1 MEMDTDNACSHEPST
16 APDAAVDDL
25 TALQALVAL
34 LKNDLVVNEANAEH
48 QAHFY
53 VSENR
58 QQADQIASL
67 KQELLDLQQS
77 QLKKDAA
84 LQALEKESQARHRA
98 SETFNSGSQGNLE
111 TLESEKRDLTM
122 IISKRQMEIDR
133 LHEDEKGYQRQL
145 EAGRAELRAANTRLT
160 ELETQSMR
168 DKLMLDGKEQQLVQ
182 AQKQTQ
188 WLSEELKKK
197 SEETFTYRIERSND
211 MTQLR
216 TELDT
221 TIQEKASLESRNL
234 ALQRRNDDL
243 DATVHKQMTKL
254 EECETRLLQKD
265 GSFRTEMDAQKRLT
279 HIYENNL
286 KEAQAHLQELQKT
299 FTEAQEDWEEER
311 AELSANLEA
320 TSQQCEDWKRQL
332 DDRCEEVDRLQ
343 YSLRQDPDNSTSNSP
358 AALSQSQSSRTT
370 VQGMTFTTLYTSYE
384 DEKERRIQAERE
396 LDIMT
401 DRFEDAS
408 SKLQEYSPYVQELE
422 SNARRFDERA
432 TELATRLSKARTE
445 TKAAADECTALRWEA
460 SRFADERRSFQQDIH
475 DLCRQVHA
483 FCLQLHLVQPG
494 AQPDFEQF
502 VSELLQRCPQ
512 VEDCEEMQADAMIS
526 SELVQVRT
534 IEELVQQNVNLRRI
548 ARNLARQSEEA
559 QQQLEARCTQATL
572 DQVETLTSQ
581 LCEIKEANEKLSRQL
596 RFVVKQRNDL
606 RTVKGQNSGDL
617 SQTIDRS
624 GFESISSH
632 AAPIS
637 EGQFKILYNKLREDF
652 DNYTKETGISNKELS
667 AQLNRKRDENTGLA
681 IELSKIKHQLGF
693 QQERYKL
700 LASSS
705 DMQAKENQQ
714 LRQQLGSLTNAASQ
728 EDSKK
733 QEVAS
738 RLMDERLRA
747 EALASQLQQSRIERD
762 VWEASKNRALQEC
775 QDLLAERNM
784 ANERARSAQL
794 QLEDR
799 EEAWRHE
806 RKRLEDKADS
816 LDKEVALHRKQL
828 HSAMEESRA
837 LMARKEAEAQTAA
850 ARVQRLLIETEKL
863 KGQVDLIQNKET
875 TLTLQHAD
883 LTARLTASEAKV
895 ASYESH
901 GDGTATTAEERCRNL
916 EKELA
921 ITTKTLRAAQ
931 ADLTRAKEREINL
944 KELAEGSDRELLEF
958 NQTYDTY
965 KAEKEV
971 EIGCLSDSVGRLE
984 SLYSSTLEQM
994 KSTDR
999 ELIEARELLET
1010 ERHQTQQATRS
1021 LEAQIEAIKKSEAL
1035 ALEAQSSLQAD
1046 VQRQANMA
1054 RQANES
1060 YEKEV
1065 MAHAHALQSVQTLKQ
1080 QLETLTE
1087 TLANTKQQLELADM
1101 NLTLGR
1107 ASWSESERLLNTQMD
1122 GAQGRIEDL
1131 QAQNQLLHS
1140 QFERMQ
1146 ESQKVTDRSLNE
1158 SGSPGKGQSAGDDLD
1173 TIRELRELVRYA
1185 RNERDIL
1192 QTKLDIAASEGHR
1205 CRLELTHMQGTVDE
1219 LRVRL
1224 DEERKKGQDSLQ
1236 DSRRHQ
1242 ELMEKIEQANLLRES
1257 NVTLRDQVEHGTRKI
1272 KDLEEQLARATAE
1285 LEPLRER
1292 TLNAQA
1298 EVEARKEE
1306 NNALLEDNKRWKERV
1321 DQILKKYQR
1330 IDPVDYERLKQE
1342 VSKLESEKQELVGLV
1357 AQAKQ
1362 AQEEARTKLLS
1373 AEEVGKKLR
1382 DVSQKQRVALEA
1394 RSKQIQD
1401 IQGTLAETMKRSEDG
1416 AGKEREIERLRD
1428 LINNPEKHERFQ
1440 AEVKRRQE
1448 IVQQANA
1455 TLAKFKERNR
1465 SLSDDLKAAKQEN
1478 LQLQAQLTAAQE
1490 DAARSL
1496 TGDAAAI
1503 ASTDPA
1509 SAEKLEQ
1516 MVAEITTLRESVGQ
1530 KVAHAVSEHRAQ
1542 ADGELNALKLRLK
1555 LLESQLASEKKRVS
1569 QLTEQLQARVAAA
1582 AVVAAP
1588 LIKAPAVAQDTASS
1602 APTNGLS
1609 PTTSTA
1615 SNKRTREDVEDL
1627 VVPAVPFDDKPA
1639 TLANAPALSM
1649 EGAPDEPL
1657 PPFKKLKATP
1667 APLMEEAGNQSP
1679 APSSAVA
1686 VESSQ
1691 APVNTARALSH
1702 EARRPSLEEP
1712 AHNAKIAEV
1721 VTAAAAQTRELLP
1734 ATSSPGPSQSQAK
1747 EPKEFSPAAIG
1758 EASRSSAKATNT
1770 SLQTN
1775 MDISPLLGSE
1785 NEALDIAVDEE
1796 AVNALPTDVTESS
1809 IACVLQSSSL
1819 LGEPLPN
1826 APFCICRSVTQAV
1839 APPTPSVPPRGNDED
1854 SVRPTSPMQ
1863 LDAPAYQTTAPAP
1876 AASIAVP
1883 QTAAASG
1890 PPAVAFPVPR
1900 TPAPTPAI
1908 PAVRDEQAAARAQ
1921 LLKRRLQEAQAA
1933 AAQASSSHANT
1944 KVASP
1949 GPTPT
1954 IVAKALGLPSSPA
1967 SDVRKR
1973 QLGATDSLQV
1983 LGSPT
1988 VLATPVPT
1996 PAAITPP
2003 ISDNAAPAPVT
2014 PVSQS
2019 PAPAAAGAP
2028 ESTPDATATPTRGR
2042 GRGMRRVSRARG
2054 GGGLA
2059 RGRGGSQPAR
2069 SRGGGQT
2076 QGPAQ

>member
-1 MEMDTDNACSHEPST
+1 METDTDDAHAHKPPT
-16 APDAAVDDL
+16 APDAAADDL
-25 TALQALVAL
+25 AALHAL
-34 LKNDLVVNEANAEH
+34 LAARKNDLVVIEANAEH

-58 QQADQIASL
+58 QQADRIASL
-67 KQELLDLQQS
+67 TQELLESQQS
-77 QLKKDAA
+77 RLEKDAA
-84 LQALEKESQARHRA
+84 LRALQEESQARDRA

-133 LHEDEKGYQRQL
+133 LHDDEKGYQRQL
-145 EAGRAELRAANTRLT
+145 EAGRAEMRAVNTRLT

-168 DKLMLDGKEQQLVQ
+168 DKLMLAGKEQQLVQ
-182 AQKQTQ
+182 AQKQTL
-188 WLSEELKKK
+188 WLNEELKKK
-197 SEETFTYRIERSND
+197 SEEAFTYRIERSND
-211 MTQLR
+211 LTQLR

-221 TIQEKASLESRNL
+221 TIQEKASLETRNL
-234 ALQRRNDDL
+234 SLQRRTDEL
-243 DATVHKQMTKL
+243 DATVHQQMTKL
-254 EECETRLLQKD
+254 EECETLLLQKD
-265 GSFRTEMDAQKRLT
+265 GTFRTEMEAQKRLT

-299 FTEAQEDWEEER
+299 FSEAQEDWEEER
-311 AELSANLEA
+311 AGLSTNLEA

-332 DDRCEEVDRLQ
+332 DDRCEEVDRLR
-343 YSLRQDPDNSTSNSP
+343 YSVRQEPANSTSDNP
-358 AALSQSQSSRTT
+358 AAFLQSQSSRTT
-370 VQGMTFTTLYTSYE
+370 VQGMSFTTLYTSYE

-422 SNARRFDERA
+422 TNARRFDERA
-432 TELATRLSKARTE
+432 TELATRLSNARAE
-445 TKAAADECTALRWEA
+445 TKAAAHECTALRREA

-483 FCLQLHLVQPG
+483 FCLQLHRVQPG

-512 VEDCEEMQADAMIS
+512 VEGSEETPVDAMIS
-526 SELVQVRT
+526 SELVQVQS

-572 DQVETLTSQ
+572 VQVETLASQ
-581 LCEIKEANEKLSRQL
+581 LRETKEANEKLSRQL

-606 RTVKGQNSGDL
+606 RTVKGQNSADV

-624 GFESISSH
+624 GFESISSNSSH

-667 AQLNRKRDENTGLA
+667 AQLYQKRDENTELA
-681 IELSKIKHQLGF
+681 IELSKIKHQLSF

-714 LRQQLGSLTNAASQ
+714 LRQHLGNLTNAASQ

-747 EALASQLQQSRIERD
+747 ESLASQLQQARIERE
-762 VWEASKNRALQEC
+762 VWEASKNRALREC
-775 QDLLAERNM
+775 QDLLAERNA

-806 RKRLEDKADS
+806 RKRLEEKVDS
-816 LDKEVALHRKQL
+816 LEKEAALHRKQL
-828 HSAMEESRA
+828 HSAMDENRT
-837 LMARKEAEAQTAA
+837 LLARKEVEAQTAA

-863 KGQVDLIQNKET
+863 KGQLDLVQNKEG
-875 TLTLQHAD
+875 TLALQLAD

-916 EKELA
+916 EKELSM
-921 ITTKTLRAAQ
+921 TTKTLQAAQ
-931 ADLTRAKEREINL
+931 ADLARAKEREINL
-944 KELAEGSDRELLEF
+944 KGLAEGSERELLEF
-958 NQTYDTY
+958 NETYNTY
-965 KAEKEV
+965 KAEREA
-971 EIGCLSDSVGRLE
+971 EIGRLNDSVGRLE

-999 ELIEARELLET
+999 ELVEARECLET
-1010 ERHQTQQATRS
+1010 EGHRTQQATRS

-1046 VQRQANMA
+1046 VQRQENLA

-1087 TLANTKQQLELADM
+1087 TLANTKQQLALADM
-1101 NLTLGR
+1101 NLAAGR
-1107 ASWSESERLLNTQMD
+1107 TSWSESERLLKTQID
-1122 GAQGRIEDL
+1122 DAQGRIDDL

-1146 ESQKVTDRSLNE
+1146 ESQKVTNSFFGE
-1158 SGSPGKGQSAGDDLD
+1158 SGSPGKDQPSGDDSD
-1173 TIRELRELVRYA
+1173 TVRELRELVRYA

-1192 QTKLDIAASEGHR
+1192 QTKLDIATSEGHR
-1205 CRLELTHMQGTVDE
+1205 SRLELTHVLGTVDE
-1219 LRVRL
+1219 LRARL

-1306 NNALLEDNKRWKERV
+1306 NDALLEDNKRWKERV
-1321 DQILKKYQR
+1321 DQILRKYQR

-1342 VSKLESEKQELVGLV
+1342 VSKLECEKQELA

-1362 AQEEARTKLLS
+1362 AQEEAATKLLS
-1373 AEEVGKKLR
+1373 AEEIGKKLR

-1401 IQGTLAETMKRSEDG
+1401 IQGTLAQSMKRSEEDTE
-1416 AGKEREIERLRD
+1416 KEKEIERLRD
-1428 LINNPEKHERFQ
+1428 LINNPEKNERFK
-1440 AEVKRRQE
+1440 AEVDKRRQE

-1455 TLAKFKERNR
+1455 TLAKFKDRNR

-1490 DAARSL
+1490 QHAASSL
-1496 TGDAAAI
+1496 TGDAPAI
-1503 ASTDPA
+1503 ISTDLA
-1509 SAEKLEQ
+1509 SAEKLEHL
-1516 MVAEITTLRESVGQ
+1516 VAEITTLRESVGQ
-1530 KVAHAVSEHRAQ
+1530 KVALAVSEHRAQ
-1542 ADGELNALKLRLK
+1542 ADGELNALKLRLM
-1555 LLESQLASEKKRVS
+1555 LLESQLASEKKRVA
-1569 QLTEQLQARVAAA
+1569 QLTEQLQVRITAA
-1582 AVVAAP
+1582 AVATAP
-1588 LIKAPAVAQDTASS
+1588 IIKAPVLAEATASS
-1602 APTNGLS
+1602 APISEKFSAT
-1609 PTTSTA
+1609 PAT
-1615 SNKRTREDVEDL
+1615 SNKRAREDDEDL
-1627 VVPAVPFDDKPA
+1627 IVPAVPFEDKSA
-1639 TLANAPALSM
+1639 ILANAPALSM
-1649 EGAPDEPL
+1649 EEVAGEPL

-1667 APLMEEAGNQSP
+1667 AKPTAHQSP
-1679 APSSAVA
+1679 APSSALV
-1686 VESSQ
+1686 VESPQ
-1691 APVNTARALSH
+1691 APVIPAQALSH
-1702 EARRPSLEEP
+1702 EAPRPPPLEEP
-1712 AHNAKIAEV
+1712 THDAKVAEV
-1721 VTAAAAQTRELLP
+1721 VTAAAAQTRELPP
-1734 ATSSPGPSQSQAK
+1734 AISSPKPPQSQRK
-1747 EPKEFSPAAIG
+1747 ETEEFSPVATE
-1758 EASRSSAKATNT
+1758 EASRSSAEATNG
-1770 SLQTN
+1770 SLQTD
-1775 MDISPLLGSE
+1775 MGISSLLESE
-1785 NEALDIAVDEE
+1785 QEALDSAVDEE
-1796 AVNALPTDVTESS
+1796 AIEALPADGPDSR
-1809 IACVLQSSSL
+1809 IA
-1819 LGEPLPN
+1819 
-1826 APFCICRSVTQAV
+1826 SVIQVETQIEV
-1839 APPTPSVPPRGNDED
+1839 PPSVKDAA
-1854 SVRPTSPMQ
+1854 SVRPTSPMH
-1863 LDAPAYQTTAPAP
+1863 LDAPAVRIATPA
-1876 AASIAVP
+1876 STLVP
-1883 QTAAASG
+1883 QTVASPG
-1890 PPAVAFPVPR
+1890 PPVVASPVLT
-1900 TPAPTPAI
+1900 TPAPTPAT
-1908 PAVRDEQAAARAQ
+1908 PAARDGQAAARAQ

-1933 AAQASSSHANT
+1933 AAAQASSHHANT

-1954 IVAKALGLPSSPA
+1954 IIAKALGPPSSPA
-1967 SDVRKR
+1967 PDLRKR
-1973 QLGATDSLQV
+1973 QLVATE
-1983 LGSPT
+1983 SP
-1988 VLATPVPT
+1988 VPATPVTTPVAAVAPT
-1996 PAAITPP
+1996 VSDHPA
-2003 ISDNAAPAPVT
+2003 SPAPVT
-2014 PVSQS
+2014 PVGRT
-2019 PAPAAAGAP
+2019 PAPAAAGTP
-2028 ESTPDATATPTRGR
+2028 ESTSDPAAAAAPTRGR

-2054 GGGLA
+2054 GGGLTRGRGGGA
-2059 RGRGGSQPAR
+2059 PGGRGGSQPAR

-2076 QGPAQ
+2076 QGPTQ